1 MLVILINNLISIFS
15 TGSST
20 VSSDGSCAILFLML
34 CGVASI
40 SVTAVCRFHRI
51 PACLPASCVIPMSR
65 QGVLLRIGTRQHWMR
80 MRRQSTYDDSSSS
93 SSCNVWA
100 EEAAVHG
107 TM

>member
-65 QGVLLRIGTRQHWMR
+65 GGGAAAYRHQAAL
-80 MRRQSTYDDSSSS
+80 DEE
-93 SSCNVWA
+93 
-100 EEAAVHG
+100 EEAVNLRLKQQQ
-107 TM
+107 